1 MPFGAI
7 VIVGLAIIGFIVAS
21 VAVPGSIIWAL
32 PIALLVIGF
41 VAVSSFSKR
50 REGVERMRELRD
62 QAQPETTDFT
72 ERDQHTL
79 AN

>member
-1 MPFGAI
+1 MPVGAV
-7 VIVGLAIIGFIVAS
+7 VIVVVAIIGFIVAS

-41 VAVSSFSKR
+41 VGVSSFSRR
-50 REGVERMRELRD
+50 RESVERMRELRHE
-62 QAQPETTDFT
+62 AQPGKTEFT

-79 AN
+79 TN